1 MRLVNAFCRYIEIA
15 AEQERD
21 DERAVVV
28 APISASE
35 AGELL
40 TLGL

>member
-15 AEQERD
+15 AEQERHD
-21 DERAVVV
+21 DRAAVV
-28 APISASE
+28 APVSASA